1 MKDLFWGNISPTE
14 CSVRPGSDYKKASAQ
29 ICEQIDR
36 LLEILTPEEKEQ
48 LEVIDSLRNNMA
60 MMAEEDMFIYGF
72 RLGARMMLDVV
83 GEYSGQ
89 FTDVGEKA
97 FNR

>member
-1 MKDLFWGNISPTE
+1 MYILKDLFWGNISPTE
-14 CSVRPGSDYKKASAQ
+14 RSIRPGSDYKKAITQ
-29 ICEQIDR
+29 IGDQINR

-48 LEVIDSLRNNMA
+48 LEAIDSLRNNMA
-60 MMAEEDMFIYGF
+60 ALAEEDMFIYGF

-89 FTDVGEKA
+89 FDEVEQ
-97 FNR
+97 